1 VGNEKGRLGGGA
13 VVSTCRKRMRTR
25 KGAPLAAPH
34 RAHAVHHVVGM
45 DGGLSLFTLD
55 DLMLALEDG
64 VKVPTCGEEGVTPW

>member
-1 VGNEKGRLGGGA
+1 M
-13 VVSTCRKRMRTR
+13 VSTCRKRKRTR

-45 DGGLSLFTLD
+45 DGGLALFTLD